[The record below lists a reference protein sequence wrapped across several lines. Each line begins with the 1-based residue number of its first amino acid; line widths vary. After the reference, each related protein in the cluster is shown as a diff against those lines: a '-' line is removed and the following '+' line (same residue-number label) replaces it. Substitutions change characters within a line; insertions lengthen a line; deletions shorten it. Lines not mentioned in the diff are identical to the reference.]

1 MEFPAQFCISEKAQ
15 AIMTLGMGRTNCI
28 GLALWTFYL
37 QGKLEEFGTLL
48 VLLGDWVG
56 VIDAWICWKEGV
68 PGKAVFMVC
77 SGAVIAL

>member
-1 MEFPAQFCISEKAQ
+1 MGFPAQFCISEKAQ

-48 VLLGDWVG
+48 VLLGD
-56 VIDAWICWKEGV
+56 
-68 PGKAVFMVC
+68 
-77 SGAVIAL
+77 